1 MLSTKLFDHTI
12 LKADATRKDVKRVCD
27 EAMAYSF
34 CSVCVNSYYVPYVA
48 NLLHGSDV
56 KICSVLGFPLGA
68 MFTRAKALE
77 AKIAVMDGAD
87 EIDMVINVGALKD
100 RDYSVVLED
109 IKAVKEACGE
119 HILKVIIETCLLT
132 DDEKVKACEL
142 AKEAGADFV
151 KTSTGFG
158 SAGAKVEDVRLMRET
173 VGPDIGVKASG
184 GIHDKEFAKEL
195 VDAGANR
202 LGTSATIEIVESA
215 FYDMG

>member
-56 KICSVLGFPLGA
+56 KICSVVGFPLGA
-68 MFTRAKALE
+68 MSTRAKALE

-119 HILKVIIETCLLT
+119 KILKVIIETCLLT